1 MKTISF
7 SYEGRDLEVRMVPN
21 DGGFTLL
28 VWEGS
33 KQVSSVPYI
42 VSQTDAE
49 TATKR
54 GELEQRLD
62 EALVLVRD
70 TVVAGHLLV

>member
-1 MKTISF
+1 MKKIAF

-21 DGGFTLL
+21 GGGFTLL

-33 KQVSSVPYI
+33 KQVSSVPFI

-49 TATKR
+49 AATER
-54 GELEQRLD
+54 GELDQRLD
-62 EALVLVRD
+62 EALVLIRD
-70 TVVAGHLLV
+70 TVVAGHLLD